1 MFYLINKPTGI
12 TSHDVIY
19 KMRKALNIKRIG
31 HAGTLDPLASGLMIV
46 ATGTDT
52 KLLEY
57 VVGLDKTYRCTAKL
71 GATSSTYDSEGKI
84 TVFPNIQTP
93 TAKDIKRV
101 TQEFSGDIEQT
112 PPQHSAVKIQ
122 GKKAYE
128 YAREGQTIKIP
139 SRLVSI
145 YSIDIID
152 FTYPTLTIDT
162 HVSSGTYIR
171 SLVHDIGQRLNCGGY
186 ITALQRTSIGPCKLA
201 DAIDL
206 ADLNNQSPS
215 VSFSSIIP
223 TFETVELSLEAYQKM
238 RMGQPIMATNKYKS
252 ELVLGEFENKIVSV
266 LKYNEKMS
274 RLEPQKNL

>member
-19 KMRKALNIKRIG
+19 KMRKALNMKRIG

-57 VVGLDKTYRCTAKL
+57 VVGLDKTYRCTAQL
-71 GATSSTYDSEGKI
+71 GATSSTYDSEGDIIETKDPI
-84 TVFPNIQTP
+84 IPSS
-93 TAKDIKRV
+93 KDIKRV

-139 SRLVSI
+139 SRMVSI
-145 YSIDIID
+145 YNIDIVD
-152 FTYPTLTIDT
+152 FSYPEFTIDT

-171 SLVHDIGQRLNCGGY
+171 SLIHDMGQRLNCGGY
-186 ITALQRTSIGPCKLA
+186 ITALKRISIGPCQLK

-206 ADLNNQSPS
+206 SDVSENSPTI
-215 VSFSSIIP
+215 SFSAIVS
-223 TFETVELSLEAYQKM
+223 TFETAALTNDAYLKIK
-238 RMGQPIMATNKYKS
+238 MGQAIVANKKYTS
-252 ELVLGEFENKIVSV
+252 ELILGELEGKIVSV
-266 LKYNEKMS
+266 LKYDKEKD
-274 RLEPQKNL
+274 LLYPQKNL

>member
-1 MFYLINKPTGI
+1 
-12 TSHDVIY
+12 
-19 KMRKALNIKRIG
+19 MRKALNIKRIG

-57 VVGLDKTYRCTAKL
+57 VVGLDKTYRCTARL
-71 GATSSTYDSEGKI
+71 GGTSSTYDSEGEIIDFKQPSI
-84 TVFPNIQTP
+84 P
-93 TAKDIKRV
+93 TTKDIKRV

-152 FTYPTLTIDT
+152 FDYPTLTIDT

-171 SLVHDIGQRLNCGGY
+171 SLIHDIGQRLNCGGY
-186 ITALQRTSIGPCKLA
+186 ITKLQRTSVGPCQLEE
-201 DAIDL
+201 AIDL
-206 ADLNNQSPS
+206 SELTSSSKNIA
-215 VSFSSIIP
+215 FTSIIP
-223 TFETVELSLEAYQKM
+223 SFDTVQLTQENYQKL
-238 RMGQPIMATNKYKS
+238 RMGQAITMEKNFQS
-252 ELVLGEFENKIVSV
+252 ELVLGFYEGTIVSV
-266 LKYNEKMS
+266 LKYDAQKKI
-274 RLEPQKNL
+274 LYPQKNL

>member
-19 KMRKALNIKRIG
+19 KMRKALNMKRIG

-57 VVGLDKTYRCTAKL
+57 VVGLDKTYRCTARL
-71 GATSSTYDSEGKI
+71 GATSSTYDSEG
-84 TVFPNIQTP
+84 NIIETTNP
-93 TAKDIKRV
+93 IIPSSKDIKRV
-101 TQEFSGDIEQT
+101 AQEFSGDIQQI

-139 SRLVSI
+139 SRMVSI
-145 YSIDIID
+145 YSIDIVN
-152 FTYPTLTIDT
+152 FSYPELTIDT

-171 SLVHDIGQRLNCGGY
+171 SLIHDIGQRLNCGGY
-186 ITALQRTSIGPCKLA
+186 ITALKRTSIGACQLK
-201 DAIDL
+201 DAIDI
-206 ADLNNQSPS
+206 ADVSENSPS
-215 VSFSSIIP
+215 ISFSSIVP
-223 TFETVELSLEAYQKM
+223 TFETAVLTNDAYLKIK
-238 RMGQPIMATNKYKS
+238 MGQAIVANKKYTT
-252 ELVLGEFENKIVSV
+252 ELVLGELEGKIVSV
-266 LKYNEKMS
+266 LKYDKEKN
-274 RLEPQKNL
+274 LLYPQKNL

>member
-1 MFYLINKPTGI
+1 
-12 TSHDVIY
+12 
-19 KMRKALNIKRIG
+19 MRKALNIKRIG

-57 VVGLDKTYRCTAKL
+57 VVGLDKTYRCTAQL
-71 GATSSTYDSEGKI
+71 GATSSTYDSEGEIIEFKKASI
-84 TVFPNIQTP
+84 P
-93 TAKDIKRV
+93 TAKNIKQV

-139 SRLVSI
+139 SRMVSI

-152 FTYPTLTIDT
+152 FHYPNLTIDT

-171 SLVHDIGQRLNCGGY
+171 SLIHDIGQRLNCGGY
-186 ITALQRTSIGPCKLA
+186 ITMLQRTSVGPCQLE

-206 ADLNNQSPS
+206 SELTPS
-215 VSFSSIIP
+215 SKNIAFTSIIP
-223 TFETVELSLEAYQKM
+223 SFDTVKLTSDDYQKL
-238 RMGQPIMATNKYKS
+238 RMGQAIATKKHYKS
-252 ELVLGEFENKIVSV
+252 ELVLGFYEETIVSV
-266 LKYNEKMS
+266 LKYDTQKKV
-274 RLEPQKNL
+274 LYPQKNL

>member
-19 KMRKALNIKRIG
+19 KMRKALNMKRIG

-71 GATSSTYDSEGKI
+71 GAISSTYDSEGDI
-84 TVFPNIQTP
+84 MTTQDAIIP

-101 TQEFSGDIEQT
+101 VQEFSGDIEQT

-139 SRLVSI
+139 SRMVSI

-152 FTYPTLTIDT
+152 FNYPELTIDT

-186 ITALQRTSIGPCKLA
+186 ITALKRTSIGTCQLK
-201 DAIDL
+201 DAINL
-206 ADLNNQSPS
+206 AELTE
-215 VSFSSIIP
+215 SSTSIGFNSIVP
-223 TFETVELSLEAYQKM
+223 TFETAKLTNPDYLKIK
-238 RMGQPIMATNKYKS
+238 MGQTIPAKKKHKS
-252 ELVLGEFENKIVSV
+252 ALILGELEGKIVSV
-266 LKYNEKMS
+266 LKYDKEKD
-274 RLEPQKNL
+274 LLYPQKNL